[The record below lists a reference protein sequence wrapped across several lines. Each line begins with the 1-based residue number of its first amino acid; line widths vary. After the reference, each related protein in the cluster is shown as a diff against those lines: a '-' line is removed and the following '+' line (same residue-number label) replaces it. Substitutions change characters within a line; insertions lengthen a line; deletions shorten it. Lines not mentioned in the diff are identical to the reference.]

1 MLKLKYFFDNRDLA
15 EMILKNWEYDL
26 SSLKLFDYY
35 RISSNAIYPFQYNGK
50 TRLLRFSPVAE
61 RDKNNLMGELEFI
74 CYLKSREYP
83 VLSTVPSKDNK
94 ELVEVDTPWGKYF
107 AVVFDRVAG
116 TQLGEIEYT
125 QEICRKHGEY
135 LGKLHR
141 LSSEYKPDK
150 RLRWSYED
158 VLEWIEKELEDFPN
172 EVLAKQEAK
181 RVRDYLSEIPKDD
194 QNFGL
199 IHYDFELDNIFYDQS
214 TDILNIIDFD
224 DAMYHWYAMDI
235 ERSLNNIISETSCE
249 DYSMLRENFIMGYTQ
264 EFNVS
269 DEMLMYMP
277 RLRRFANLYGYTR
290 VLVSTKETW
299 DNEPRWMLDLRD
311 RLKSIMEQDSMFF
324 GKQIE

>member
-1 MLKLKYFFDNRDLA
+1 MLKLKYLFDNRDLA
-15 EMILKNWEYDL
+15 EMILENWEYDL

-50 TRLLRFSPVAE
+50 TRVLRFSPVAE
-61 RDKNNLMGELEFI
+61 RDKNNLIGELEFI
-74 CYLKSREYP
+74 RYLKSREYP
-83 VLSTVPSKDNK
+83 VLSTVSSKDNK

-116 TQLGEIEYT
+116 IQLGEIEYT

-150 RLRWSYED
+150 RLRWSYEN
-158 VLEWIEKELEDFPN
+158 VLEWIERELEDFPN
-172 EVLAKQEAK
+172 EILAKQEAK
-181 RVRDYLSEIPKDD
+181 IVRDYLSKIPKDD

-214 TDILNIIDFD
+214 ADTLNIIDFD

-269 DEMLMYMP
+269 DEMLLYMP
-277 RLRRFANLYGYTR
+277 MLRRFANLYGYTR
-290 VLVSTKETW
+290 VLVSAKETW

-311 RLKSIMEQDSMFF
+311 KLMSIMEQDSMFF
-324 GKQIE
+324 GKQIK

>member
-1 MLKLKYFFDNRDLA
+1 MLKLKYLFDNRDLA
-15 EMILKNWEYDL
+15 EMILENWEYDL

-61 RDKNNLMGELEFI
+61 RDKNNIIRELEFI
-74 CYLKSREYP
+74 RYLKSREYP

-116 TQLGEIEYT
+116 IQLGEIEYT

-172 EVLAKQEAK
+172 EILAKQEAK
-181 RVRDYLSEIPKDD
+181 MVRDYLSKIPKDD

-214 TDILNIIDFD
+214 ADRLNIIDFD

-269 DEMLMYMP
+269 DEMLLYMP
-277 RLRRFANLYGYTR
+277 MLRRFANLYGYTR
-290 VLVSTKETW
+290 VLVSAKETW

-311 RLKSIMEQDSMFF
+311 KLMSIMEQDSMFF
-324 GKQIE
+324 GKQIK